1 MYIVWAILA
10 FGLLIIVHE
19 LGHFI
24 MAKVNGVKVEEFSIG
39 MGPKIFSIKGKE
51 TNYSLGIFPIGG
63 YVKMLGEEENVDDE
77 RSLSSKSP
85 LRRMSI
91 VIAGSVMNF
100 ILAIIIFTATLY
112 THGYKLPEVGEVT
125 KGSAAY
131 EAGLQKGDEF
141 IKIDGSRV
149 LSADDLTVGIAMSK
163 GREVDF
169 VIKRN
174 GEKQNIKVV
183 PKFNEEENRYMIGF
197 SFGVNNNPSIIDAFK
212 QSFNQTGSLVM
223 QTFKGLK
230 MIFTGEANLKTD
242 VGGPVTIIK
251 MSGEAAKNGIWN
263 LLYFTAF
270 ISVNLAVF
278 NMLPFPALDGGW
290 TLIIFIE
297 MITRRKVPDKVVGI
311 LNFIGFAI
319 LIGLTILVTIKDIL
333 FPISL

>member
-1 MYIVWAILA
+1 MYIIWAILA

-24 MAKVNGVKVEEFSIG
+24 MAKVNGVYVEEFSIG
-39 MGPKIFSIKGKE
+39 MGPKIFTYKGKE
-51 TNYSLGIFPIGG
+51 TAYSLGIFPIGG
-63 YVKMLGEEENVDDE
+63 YVKMLGEEENVDDD

-85 LRRMSI
+85 IRRISI
-91 VIAGSVMNF
+91 VVAGAIMNF
-100 ILAIIIFTATLY
+100 LLAIVIFTATLSNN
-112 THGYKLPEVGEVT
+112 GFKLPVANEV
-125 KGSAAY
+125 SPNSPASI
-131 EAGLQKGDEF
+131 AGIEKGDEF
-141 IKIDGSRV
+141 VKIDGSPV

-163 GREVDF
+163 GEEVD
-169 VIKRN
+169 VVVKRN
-174 GEKQNIKVV
+174 GEKVDLRVK
-183 PKFNEEENRYMIGF
+183 PEFNEKEQRYMVGF
-197 SFGVNNNPSIIDAFK
+197 TFGVNAEPTIFESFK
-212 QSFNQTGSLVM
+212 QSFKQTGSLVV

-230 MIFTGEANLKTD
+230 MIVTGEANLKTD

-290 TLIIFIE
+290 TILILIE
-297 MITRRKVPDKVVGI
+297 MITRRKVPDKIVNVI
-311 LNFIGFAI
+311 NYIGFAF

-333 FPISL
+333 FPVNF